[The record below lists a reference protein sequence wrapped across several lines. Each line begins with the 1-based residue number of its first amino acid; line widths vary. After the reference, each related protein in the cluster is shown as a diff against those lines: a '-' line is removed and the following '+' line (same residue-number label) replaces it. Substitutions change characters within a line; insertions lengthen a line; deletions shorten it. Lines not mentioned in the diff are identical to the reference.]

1 VSHTNNCND
10 YNIYPF
16 RTCKHFLVTVE
27 IHNVSVWSGS
37 SAHQIFGLI
46 SFVPDLVCGL
56 TGNRHEQSQHLM
68 QLQIPNPYS
77 HLHGFRFTD
86 WARYSN
92 LTDMSSYNP

>member
-1 VSHTNNCND
+1 MSYTNDCNT

-16 RTCKHFLVTVE
+16 CTCKHFLVMGE
-27 IHNVSVWSGS
+27 IHNLSLWMGS
-37 SAHQIFGLI
+37 NARQIFSLI
-46 SFVPDLVCGL
+46 SFVPDLTRGL

-68 QLQIPNPYS
+68 HLQTPNPYS
-77 HLHGFRFTD
+77 HLHGFRFID